1 MPSGNLEV
9 SFGSGGGSPQT
20 VTLPNGNVEVRFGSG
35 GGPSQT
41 VTLVL
46 PMAVAKDLLFALNL
60 ALGGGGNGKK
70 TW

>member
-1 MPSGNLEV
+1 M
-9 SFGSGGGSPQT
+9 T
-20 VTLPNGNVEVRFGSG
+20 TGNVQVRLGAGSLA
-35 GGPSQT
+35 PQT

-70 TW
+70 KKW

>member
-1 MPSGNLEV
+1 M
-9 SFGSGGGSPQT
+9 T
-20 VTLPNGNVEVRFGSG
+20 TGNVQVRMAAG
-35 GGPSQT
+35 GLAPQT

-70 TW
+70 KW